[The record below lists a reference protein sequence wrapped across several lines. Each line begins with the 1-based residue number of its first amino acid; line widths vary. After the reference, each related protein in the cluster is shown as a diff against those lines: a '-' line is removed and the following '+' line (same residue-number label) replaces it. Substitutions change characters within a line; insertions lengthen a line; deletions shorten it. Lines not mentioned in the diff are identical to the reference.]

1 MYLFLTVLLL
11 KRTEALQYVLVTTG
25 LKVQPGQP
33 RMRGWE
39 KIPLPVI
46 ARDGAQHKGIILQS
60 FQELTADFTTK
71 TAFCLPPHRLLKDNI
86 LL

>member
-39 KIPLPVI
+39 KIPSPVI
-46 ARDGAQHKGIILQS
+46 ARDGAQHKGIHYSPVLS
-60 FQELTADFTTK
+60 GTNSRFY
-71 TAFCLPPHRLLKDNI
+71 H
-86 LL
+86 